1 MQRSAF
7 LDYGMHVAQEL
18 MDIHEKLRN
27 WAQLESLSL
36 FNVTGEF
43 GRLLFLLWLVKH
55 CSRAFCGWLE

>member
-43 GRLLFLLWLVKH
+43 GRLLFLLWLVKACRVLH
-55 CSRAFCGWLE
+55 